1 MPPRFPIHRLPII
14 VYEDVL
20 KLLDTQEHFN
30 LAMTSKKSCKAVQKI
45 LTIYFP
51 RQYKM
56 TCVLN
61 AAGCLTIEVS
71 DASSRFQFGTIF
83 YFHAQFIST
92 LVKVFKISSCTQLNL
107 YDRFA
112 NNKTIIDALKDA
124 GCEISKV
131 ALCEQSY
138 EKTNPE
144 TILNV
149 FRNIPGV
156 AIYFMNYVQFIQKPK
171 TRPFEFKDLKIRYGK
186 WISIRH
192 LTETF
197 IDCQRLHLEESVLS
211 NPEMKSFLKRWIEG
225 SKMRFLCIEYSQF
238 NLKQIIGENSFP
250 KYFSATDLVGRVEI
264 KNGAGISNTHRM
276 TEGQCYIIKQ
286 KKRGPSAVVYQND
299 DKLFLSTE
307 FKRPRY

>member
-1 MPPRFPIHRLPII
+1 MPPRFPLHRLPII

-20 KLLDTQEHFN
+20 KLLDTREHFN

-71 DASSRFQFGTIF
+71 DASSRVQFGTIF

-186 WISIRH
+186 WISIKH

-197 IDCQRLHLEESVLS
+197 IDCQRLHLEKSVLS
-211 NPEMKSFLKRWIEG
+211 DAEMKSFLKRWMEG
-225 SKMRFLCIEYSQF
+225 SKMKFLCIEYSRF
-238 NLKQIIGENSFP
+238 NLKRIIKNIP
-250 KYFSATDLVGRVEI
+250 ATPLVGAVEI
-264 KNGAGISNTHRM
+264 KNGVGISYKYQMR
-276 TEGQCYIIKQ
+276 EGQCYMIQQ
-286 KKRGPSAVVYQND
+286 KNRGPSAVVYQND
-299 DKLFLSTE
+299 AKLFLAMSTE
-307 FKRPRY
+307 FKQLPN